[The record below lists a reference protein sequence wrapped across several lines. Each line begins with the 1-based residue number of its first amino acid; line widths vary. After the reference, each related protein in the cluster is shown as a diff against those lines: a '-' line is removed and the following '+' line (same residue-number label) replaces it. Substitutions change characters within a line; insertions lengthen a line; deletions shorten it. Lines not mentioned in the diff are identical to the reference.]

1 MYMPVYT
8 HMHIYISHFYPF
20 ICQWIFR
27 LFAAVEYYSAFKH
40 ENSAICDN
48 MHEPEVKQTNQTH
61 KDKYYTISHT

>member
-1 MYMPVYT
+1 MPVYK
-8 HMHIYISHFYPF
+8 HINIHTRTYIYMSHFYPF

-48 MHEPEVKQTNQTH
+48 INELEVKQTRLTKINT
-61 KDKYYTISHT
+61 T